1 MKKTRV
7 EQLKERLLN
16 YPGPHKN
23 EKWKLETDLT
33 KCTVREMREL
43 QRLGVTVGQLMAAGL
58 NRGEV
63 HHILYGYKYSGGVK
77 IDS

>member
-1 MKKTRV
+1 MKV
-7 EQLKERLLN
+7 EELKKRLAN

-33 KCTVREMREL
+33 KCTVREMQKMQE
-43 QRLGVTVGQLMAAGL
+43 LGVTPGQLMAAGL

-63 HHILYGYKYSGGVK
+63 AHILYGYRYSIGERGK
-77 IDS
+77 RDD

>member
-1 MKKTRV
+1 
-7 EQLKERLLN
+7 
-16 YPGPHKN
+16 
-23 EKWKLETDLT
+23 
-33 KCTVREMREL
+33 MREL

>member
-1 MKKTRV
+1 MKV
-7 EQLKERLLN
+7 EELKKRLAN

-33 KCTVREMREL
+33 KCTVSEMRKMQE
-43 QRLGVTVGQLMAAGL
+43 LGVTPGQLMAAGL

-63 HHILYGYKYSGGVK
+63 AHILYGYRFSTGERGEAQ
-77 IDS
+77 